1 VGAIL
6 IEGLNPS
13 KLCPVIPI
21 SNQDGPQ
28 AKNRKKG
35 NEIKKISSPLK
46 LPSQSQPHFAEMIL
60 VCSLLKIE
68 SVSAVQY
75 PRWSP

>member
-1 VGAIL
+1 MVSDKKIVMGISHGVNFCGMIL
-6 IEGLNPS
+6 GWPPS

-21 SNQDGPQ
+21 SNQDGLQ

-46 LPSQSQPHFAEMIL
+46 LPSQSQPFKFGHFLA
-60 VCSLLKIE
+60 
-68 SVSAVQY
+68 
-75 PRWSP
+75 